1 MEETISLKE
10 LFQTLKKRL
19 WLIGLIMIIAAIISA
34 VVSFFIL
41 TPIYQS
47 KTQILVNQAKS
58 DQQLYTGTEV
68 QTNIQLINTYN
79 VIIKSPAIL
88 DKVKEELN
96 LNRTVDELNNQIT
109 VSSAKDS
116 QVVEITV
123 EDESPYIAAQIANK
137 TAEVFQTQVSK
148 IMKIDNVSILS
159 KAEVKANVSPVKPQP
174 WINIAIAI
182 LVGLIIGIGLVF
194 LLEYL
199 DNTIKTEQDIE
210 TILELPVIGAI
221 TNIKEIPKATNV
233 AARAPLNTRAQQ
245 RGETYG
251 S

>member
-19 WLIGLIMIIAAIISA
+19 WLIGLLTIIAAIISA
-34 VVSFFIL
+34 VVSFFVV
-41 TPIYQS
+41 TPIYES
-47 KTQILVNQAKS
+47 KTQILVNQTKS
-58 DQQLYTGTEV
+58 DQQLYTGNEV

-88 DKVKEELN
+88 DKVKSELN
-96 LNRTVDELNNQIT
+96 LKRTVDELNNQIS

-116 QVVEITV
+116 QVVEITAQ
-123 EDESPYIAAQIANK
+123 DPSPHIAAQIANK
-137 TAEVFQTQVSK
+137 TAEVFQNQIST
-148 IMKIDNVSILS
+148 IMKVDNVSVLS
-159 KAEVKANVSPVKPQP
+159 KADVKDDVSPVKPQP
-174 WINIAIAI
+174 LLNIAIAMV
-182 LVGLIIGIGLVF
+182 LGLMAGIGLAF

-210 TILELPVIGAI
+210 TTLELPVIGAI
-221 TNIKEIPKATNV
+221 ANIKEVPKATNV

>member
-1 MEETISLKE
+1 MEESISLKE

-19 WLIGLIMIIAAIISA
+19 WLIALITIIAAIISA
-34 VVSFFIL
+34 VISFFII
-41 TPIYQS
+41 TPIYES
-47 KTQILVNQAKS
+47 KTQILVNQTKS
-58 DQQLYTGTEV
+58 DQQLYTGNEV

-96 LNRTVDELNNQIT
+96 LDRSVDALNSQIT
-109 VSSAKDS
+109 VSSATNS
-116 QVVEITV
+116 QVVEIIVQDPSSQVAT
-123 EDESPYIAAQIANK
+123 QIANK

-148 IMKIDNVSILS
+148 IMKVDNVSILS
-159 KAEVKANVSPVKPQP
+159 KAEVKDNVSPVKPQP
-174 WINIAIAI
+174 LFNIVIGI
-182 LVGLIIGIGLVF
+182 VVGLIVGVGLAF

-210 TILELPVIGAI
+210 SILELPVIGAI
-221 TNIKEIPKATNV
+221 TIIKEVPKATNV
-233 AARAPLNTRAQQ
+233 AARPPLNTHASQ